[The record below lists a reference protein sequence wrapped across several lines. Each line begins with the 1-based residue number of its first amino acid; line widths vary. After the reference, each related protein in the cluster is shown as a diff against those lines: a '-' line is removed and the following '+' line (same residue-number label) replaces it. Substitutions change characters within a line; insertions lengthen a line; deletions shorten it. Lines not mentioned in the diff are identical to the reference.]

1 MEFRQKN
8 NKGYSIFKIQYNEK
22 FIELIK
28 NIKHYNYEVKN
39 KQWRVEVIYENHTK
53 IIQLCNIFNFN
64 ICEEFLL
71 YCHNLKQKY
80 KEQQERYKENITL
93 SNQISTNVD
102 IKVDGLKGELREFQ
116 KVGVEFGIKNKRV
129 IIGDEMGLGKSLE
142 ALSIIECLELKR
154 TLILCPNTL
163 KNNWEDEI
171 NKWFDKQI
179 LIFDSNSKIDIL
191 SQSYNYLIMS
201 YNTLIKFEKI
211 IEKIEFDAIILDEG
225 HFLKNKESRRTKGV
239 LKIRNKFNVR
249 ILLTGTLSENSPC
262 DVVTQLDIIG
272 KMEEFGG
279 WWSFVKK
286 YCRVNKTSFGL
297 QYKEAKIEMLPH
309 LHSELR
315 KICYIRR
322 EKRDVLKELPDK
334 QRTIIKLDIDN
345 RKEYEKARFDL
356 IKYLKTLSNENL
368 LNYSHL
374 ELTDEEEIEEFRTI
388 KVGNAE
394 RAEHLVKINL
404 LKQLII
410 NGKLKGII
418 EWIEGFLEI
427 NEKLVIF
434 ANHTKIIN
442 YLCQYFKCNQISG
455 QVPDRNVR
463 HEIVRDF
470 MDNPHSH
477 IIIIN
482 SKAGAGLNGLT
493 VSSNVLTLELGW
505 TSTGHDQ
512 NEDRCHRLG
521 QKNMVNCWYLLGK
534 DTIEMDIWDLIER
547 KRVITDAINKG
558 TIPSSGDIDVMK
570 ELIKILKN

>member
-297 QYKEAKIEMLPH
+297 
-309 LHSELR
+309 
-315 KICYIRR
+315 
-322 EKRDVLKELPDK
+322 
-334 QRTIIKLDIDN
+334 
-345 RKEYEKARFDL
+345 
-356 IKYLKTLSNENL
+356 
-368 LNYSHL
+368 
-374 ELTDEEEIEEFRTI
+374 
-388 KVGNAE
+388 
-394 RAEHLVKINL
+394 
-404 LKQLII
+404 
-410 NGKLKGII
+410 
-418 EWIEGFLEI
+418 
-427 NEKLVIF
+427 
-434 ANHTKIIN
+434 
-442 YLCQYFKCNQISG
+442 
-455 QVPDRNVR
+455 
-463 HEIVRDF
+463 
-470 MDNPHSH
+470 
-477 IIIIN
+477 
-482 SKAGAGLNGLT
+482 
-493 VSSNVLTLELGW
+493 
-505 TSTGHDQ
+505 
-512 NEDRCHRLG
+512 
-521 QKNMVNCWYLLGK
+521 
-534 DTIEMDIWDLIER
+534 
-547 KRVITDAINKG
+547 
-558 TIPSSGDIDVMK
+558 
-570 ELIKILKN
+570 

>member
-1 MEFRQKN
+1 MEFIQKN
-8 NKGYSIFKIQYNEK
+8 NKGYSIFKIQYNER

-28 NIKHYNYEVKN
+28 SIKHYNYEVKN
-39 KQWRVEVIYENHTK
+39 KQWRVEVLYENYHK
-53 IIQLCNIFNFN
+53 IIVLCNLFKFN
-64 ICEEFLL
+64 ISEEFLVF
-71 YCHNLKQKY
+71 CHNLKQQY
-80 KEQQERYKENITL
+80 KEQQIRYRENSFL
-93 SNQISTNVD
+93 SNQTLTNFEFK
-102 IKVDGLKGELREFQ
+102 INGLKGELREFQ
-116 KVGVEFGIKNKRV
+116 RVGVEFGIKNRKI

-142 ALSIIECLELKR
+142 ALSIIECLNIEK
-154 TLILCPNTL
+154 TLILCSNTL

-171 NKWFDKQI
+171 NKWFNRGI
-179 LIFDSNSKIDIL
+179 LTFNSDSKIEL
-191 SQSYNYLIMS
+191 LQSDYNYLIMS
-201 YNTLIKFEKI
+201 YNTLVKFEKC
-211 IEKIEFDAIILDEG
+211 IEKLKLDALILDEG

-239 LKIRNKFNVR
+239 LKIRNKFDVR

-262 DVVTQLDIIG
+262 DVITQLDIIG
-272 KMEEFGG
+272 KIDEFGG

-286 YCRVNKTSFGL
+286 YCKVDRNSFGL
-297 QYKEAKIEMLPH
+297 QYKEARIEMLPD
-309 LHSELR
+309 LHNELR

-322 EKRDVLKELPDK
+322 EKKDVLKELPDK
-334 QRTIIKLDIDN
+334 QRTIVKLDIDN
-345 RKEYEKARFDL
+345 RREYEKARFDL
-356 IKYLKTLSNENL
+356 IKYLKNLSNQDL
-368 LNYSHL
+368 LGYSHL
-374 ELTDEEEIEEFRTI
+374 ELSDEDEIEEFRNI

-404 LKQLII
+404 LKQIII

-418 EWIEGFLEI
+418 EWIEGFLETG
-427 NEKLVIF
+427 EKLVVF

-442 YLCQYFKCNQISG
+442 YLCKYFNCNQISG
-455 QVPDRNVR
+455 QVPDQDER
-463 HEIVRDF
+463 HRVKKDF
-470 MDNPHSH
+470 MENSDSK

-493 VSSNVLTLELGW
+493 VSSNVLTIELGW

-534 DTIEMDIWDLIER
+534 DTIEMDIWELIER

-558 TIPSSGDIDVMK
+558 TIPSSEDIGVMK